1 MQKGAYMAFVEEI
14 VTVAQKRLVIIRDD
28 APLIEAA
35 KLLDGR
41 HINLVVICDKT
52 GAMVGIVTRT
62 DIVRMM
68 AVCQGC
74 GCTVPVAT
82 VMTKDVTCCRPSDV
96 LGDVWTT
103 MKENNLLHV
112 PIVDENFKPL
122 GVINARDALLVLME
136 KAEFESSILRDYVM
150 NVGYR

>member
-1 MQKGAYMAFVEEI
+1 MAFVEEI
-14 VTVAQKRLVIIRDD
+14 IAVAQKRLVIIRDD
-28 APLIEAA
+28 APLLEAA
-35 KLLDGR
+35 KFLDGR
-41 HINLVVICDKT
+41 HINLVVICDKVGT
-52 GAMVGIVTRT
+52 MVGIITRA

-82 VMTKDVTCCRPSDV
+82 VMTKDVTCCRPSD
-96 LGDVWTT
+96 LLQDVWMT
-103 MKENNLLHV
+103 MKANNFLHV